1 MLVVEQ
7 CICAYMFELRACNVC
22 ASWEGKGRAM
32 YVCVVEPCV
41 NECVGV
47 RAMCKCVV
55 IVHLSVVSR
64 TRKV

>member
-1 MLVVEQ
+1 MLTCLSLGHAMCV
-7 CICAYMFELRACNVC
+7 RR
-22 ASWEGKGRAM
+22 GKGRAM

-41 NECVGV
+41 NGCVGV